1 MKQVNHN
8 LKVGDR
14 LYWFDEPT
22 TLAGT
27 IVGFTPKRD
36 VLIDFVS
43 GRELGIK
50 PYPIKLA
57 MGFICKN

>member
-1 MKQVNHN
+1 MKQINHN
-8 LKVGDR
+8 FKVGDK

-22 TLAGT
+22 TLAGI

-57 MGFICKN
+57 KEFICKD